1 MTDVVVV
8 LTENLGLGQQH
19 LGIRVREGR
28 HRGEQA
34 GEDGLQDLGTV
45 MGGELVGFFCPDLNI
60 VM

>member
-19 LGIRVREGR
+19 LGIRVRERR

-34 GEDGLQDLGTV
+34 GEDGLEDLGTV
-45 MGGELVGFFCPDLNI
+45 MGGQSSWDSSVQT
-60 VM
+60 